1 MITGKD
7 LKRMVEAIPDDAIVM
22 VNNNQY
28 VSITNIVVST
38 FPWLNASLNLTP
50 GFSITKDSVL
60 EDMFRHPHMG
70 SSIPDAETR

>member
-28 VSITNIVVST
+28 VSIEGVSVST
-38 FPWLNASLNLTP
+38 FPWLNASLSLTP
-50 GFSITKDSVL
+50 GFSITKDSVMQEL
-60 EDMFRHPHMG
+60 FKDLQVR
-70 SSIPDAETR
+70 